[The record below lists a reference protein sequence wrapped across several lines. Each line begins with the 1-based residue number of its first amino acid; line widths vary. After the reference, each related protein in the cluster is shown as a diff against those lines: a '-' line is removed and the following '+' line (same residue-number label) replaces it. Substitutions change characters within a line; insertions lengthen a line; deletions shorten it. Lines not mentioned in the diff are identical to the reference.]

1 MLLNF
6 ILIDN
11 YALTCK
17 PDPYPFVL
25 GINTQSLLLGY
36 KLGQYLAQQCN
47 NVNLISDIKFTCIG
61 VFIYL
66 CSSSHGFEH
75 SSYCL

>member
-1 MLLNF
+1 MICIPQQQSRLYILLLNF

-36 KLGQYLAQQCN
+36 KLGQYSVRSGSAM
-47 NVNLISDIKFTCIG
+47 
-61 VFIYL
+61 
-66 CSSSHGFEH
+66 
-75 SSYCL
+75 